1 MEDRLARKLAAILYA
16 DVAGYSRLTALDE
29 DETHRVLTKSLDSI
43 AELVQ
48 AHRGRVGHYAG
59 DAVLADFASA
69 TDALA
74 CALRVQQMRNER
86 NATLPEERRFQFRVG
101 INLGEVIDDRGE
113 VYGDGVN
120 IAARLETLAVP
131 GGICVSDAVRS
142 AVGNRLPLRFEDL
155 GDCEV
160 KNIPTPVHAWQV
172 HASTRGLEKGDS
184 VIFRAEVRAYSVLM
198 AVDVGTTRTALDRA
212 RLTLTSGIENSGG
225 DVLDTPGEAVLSK
238 FDNVKE
244 CVVCAQQLRDAV
256 EQENTTLSAQQRV
269 HYRYSI
275 DVGKLDGSEEG
286 DSGGA
291 IARTAE
297 LCVSAPPNAIYV
309 TEAVRECLEDDG
321 QCTFSAI
328 AANTYVLSRSKEM
341 QDESASVPP
350 QLQSLDLPL
359 PEKPSIVLLPFTS
372 VGEDPAGDAF
382 ADGFRIDIQN
392 ALVKMSGLFL
402 IAAGAANAFRGK
414 DPIEAARFLGVRHV
428 VEGSVR
434 RSGERI
440 RVNVQLTDTT
450 DGMVS
455 WAEQYDREIDDE
467 FALQDEVTERVIT
480 ALDVKLAS
488 GEQARIWRKCL
499 SSPKARDIFYRGIHQ
514 FFQMNAESIAKAK
527 RHFQRIVEWVPDS
540 PLGPTWIA
548 MCLWFE
554 ATRGWAADFD
564 QARLNA
570 GEWAEKAVVLEDAD
584 GQAHTVLGNVRLLQR
599 RYEEAMEVA
608 RGAVAIRPGC
618 TNANGFLANVLLH
631 CGEPQA
637 ALTHIKRAIRLS
649 PVYPPWFLE
658 ILAASYR
665 EAGEIGL
672 AVTAGQ
678 EMLRLAPHSIQGRVI
693 LTSSLVRA
701 GWVVEAKRVAAE
713 ILLEDEGFSVR
724 RFREQQVFRDEAVVE
739 RIVEDLSEA
748 GLPE

>member
-1 MEDRLARKLAAILYA
+1 MENRLPRKLAAILYA

-29 DETHRVLTKSLDSI
+29 DETHRGLTSSLDLI

-74 CALRVQQMRNER
+74 CAFRVQKMRRER
-86 NATLPEERRFQFRVG
+86 NAALPEERQLQFRVG

-120 IAARLETLAVP
+120 IAARLEALAVP

-160 KNIPTPVHAWQV
+160 KNIPAPIHAWQV
-172 HASTRGLEKGDS
+172 YASARRLEKGDS
-184 VIFRAEVRAYSVLM
+184 VVFRAEVRAYSVLM
-198 AVDVGTTRTALDRA
+198 GVDDRETRNALDRA
-212 RLTLTSGIENSGG
+212 RLMLTSELEKRGG
-225 DVLDTPGEAVLSK
+225 HVLDTPGEAVLSE
-238 FDNVKE
+238 FDEVKD
-244 CVVCAQQLRDAV
+244 CVVCAQQVRDAV
-256 EQENTTLSAQQRV
+256 EQANARISAQERV

-275 DVGKLDGSEEG
+275 DVEDLDRKEEG
-286 DSGGA
+286 VLGPA
-291 IARTAE
+291 IARTAA
-297 LCVSAPPNAIYV
+297 LCVSAPPNEIHV
-309 TEAVRECLEDDG
+309 TEAVCACLEDDG
-321 QCTFSAI
+321 QFTFSAV
-328 AANTYVLSRSKEM
+328 AANTFVLSRAKEIH
-341 QDESASVPP
+341 EEGAIVPP
-350 QLQSLDLPL
+350 QLESLDLPQ
-359 PEKPSIVLLPFTS
+359 PDKPSIVLLPFTF

-382 ADGFRIDIQN
+382 ADGFRLDIQN
-392 ALVKMSGLFL
+392 AFVKMSGLFL
-402 IAAGAANAFRGK
+402 IAAGTANAFRGK
-414 DPIEAARFLGVRHV
+414 DPIEAARFLGVRYV
-428 VEGSVR
+428 LEGSVR
-434 RSGERI
+434 RSGERV
-440 RVNVQLTDTT
+440 RVNVQLTDTA
-450 DGMVS
+450 DSMVS
-455 WAEQYDREIDDE
+455 WAEQYDRGIDDE
-467 FALQDEVTERVIT
+467 FALQDEITERVIT

-499 SSPKARDIFYRGIHQ
+499 SSPRARDLFYRGIHQ

-527 RHFQRIVEWVPDS
+527 GHFERIAELVPNS
-540 PLGPTWIA
+540 PLGPTWVA

-554 ATRGWAADFD
+554 ATRGWAADLE
-564 QARLNA
+564 QARLDA
-570 GEWAEKAVVLEDAD
+570 GAWAEKAVVLEDAD

-599 RYEEAMEVA
+599 RYYEAMEVA
-608 RGAVAIRPGC
+608 RGAVVIRPGC
-618 TNANGFLANVLLH
+618 TNSNGFLANVLLH
-631 CGEPQA
+631 CGEPQD

-672 AVTAGQ
+672 AVTAAQ
-678 EMLRLAPHSIQGRVI
+678 EVLRLAPHSIQGRVI
-693 LTSSLVRA
+693 LASSLVRA
-701 GWVVEAKRVAAE
+701 GWGAEAKRIGAE
-713 ILLEDEGFSVR
+713 ILTEDEGFSLS

-739 RIVEDLSEA
+739 RVVGDLSEA

>member
-1 MEDRLARKLAAILYA
+1 MEDRLPRKLAAILYA

-29 DETHRVLTKSLDSI
+29 DETHRGLTKSLDLI

-59 DAVLADFASA
+59 DAVLTDFASA

-74 CALRVQQMRNER
+74 CALRIQQMQSER
-86 NATLPEERRFQFRVG
+86 NAALPEERQLQFRVG

-120 IAARLETLAVP
+120 IAARLEALAVP

-160 KNIPTPVHAWQV
+160 KNIPAPIRAWQV
-172 HASTRGLEKGDS
+172 HASARRLGKGDS
-184 VIFRAEVRAYSVLM
+184 VVFRAEVRAYSVLM
-198 AVDVGTTRTALDRA
+198 GADDRETRNALDRA
-212 RLTLTSGIENSGG
+212 RLMLTSEIEKRGG
-225 DVLDTPGEAVLSK
+225 DVLDTPGEAILSE
-238 FDNVKE
+238 FDEVKE
-244 CVVCAQQLRDAV
+244 CVVCAQQVRDVV
-256 EQENTTLSAQQRV
+256 EQKNAGISAQEKV

-275 DVGKLDGSEEG
+275 DVGNLDRKEEG
-286 DSGGA
+286 VFGSA
-291 IARTAE
+291 IARTAT
-297 LCVSAPPNAIYV
+297 LCVSAPPNEIHV
-309 TEAVRECLEDDG
+309 TEAVRGCLEDDG
-321 QCTFSAI
+321 QFTFSAV
-328 AANTYVLSRSKEM
+328 AANAYVLSRTKEIHE
-341 QDESASVPP
+341 ESATVPP
-350 QLQSLDLPL
+350 QLESLDLPQ
-359 PEKPSIVLLPFTS
+359 PDKPSIVLLPFTFI
-372 VGEDPAGDAF
+372 GEDPAGDAF

-402 IAAGAANAFRGK
+402 IAAGAANTFRGK
-414 DPIEAARFLGVRHV
+414 DPIESARFLGVRHV
-428 VEGSVR
+428 LEGSVR
-434 RSGERI
+434 RSGERV
-440 RVNVQLTDTT
+440 RVNVQLTDTA
-450 DGMVS
+450 DSMVS
-455 WAEQYDREIDDE
+455 WAEQYDRGIDDE
-467 FALQDEVTERVIT
+467 FALQDEITERVIT

-499 SSPKARDIFYRGIHQ
+499 SSPRARDLFYRGIHQ

-527 RHFQRIVEWVPDS
+527 GHFERIVELVPDS

-554 ATRGWAADFD
+554 ATRGWAADLE
-564 QARLNA
+564 QARLDA
-570 GEWAEKAVVLEDAD
+570 GAWAEKAVVLEDAD

-608 RGAVAIRPGC
+608 RGAVVIRPGC

-631 CGEPQA
+631 CGEPQD

-672 AVTAGQ
+672 AVTAAQ
-678 EMLRLAPHSIQGRVI
+678 EVLRFAPRSIQGRVI
-693 LTSSLVRA
+693 LASSLVRA
-701 GWVVEAKRVAAE
+701 GWVAEAKRVGAE
-713 ILLEDEGFSVR
+713 ILTEDEGFSLS
-724 RFREQQVFRDEAVVE
+724 RFSERQVFRDKAVVE
-739 RIVEDLSEA
+739 RIVGDLSEA

>member
-1 MEDRLARKLAAILYA
+1 MEDRLPRKLAAILYA
-16 DVAGYSRLTALDE
+16 DVAGYSRLTALNE
-29 DETHRVLTKSLDSI
+29 DETHRGLTKSLDLI
-43 AELVQ
+43 ADLVQ

-74 CALRVQQMRNER
+74 CALRIHKMRIEKNAALPAER
-86 NATLPEERRFQFRVG
+86 QLQFRIG

-120 IAARLETLAVP
+120 IAARIEALAAP

-155 GDCEV
+155 GDCKV
-160 KNIPTPVHAWQV
+160 KNIPAPVRAWQV
-172 HASTRGLEKGDS
+172 HASARGLEKGDS
-184 VIFRAEVRAYSVLM
+184 AVFRAEVRAYSVLM
-198 AVDVGTTRTALDRA
+198 GADDRETRDALDRA
-212 RLTLTSGIENSGG
+212 RLMLTSEIEKRGG
-225 DVLDTPGEAVLSK
+225 DVLDIPGEAVLSA
-238 FDNVKE
+238 FHGVKE
-244 CVVCAQQLRDAV
+244 CVACAQQVRDSI
-256 EQENTTLSAQQRV
+256 EQGNAGIPAQERV

-275 DVGKLDGSEEG
+275 DVGKLDRNEEG
-286 DSGGA
+286 VFGAA
-291 IARTAE
+291 IARTAT
-297 LCVSAPPNAIYV
+297 LCVSAPPNEVHV
-309 TEAVRECLEDDG
+309 TEAVRECLEDDDKF
-321 QCTFSAI
+321 TFSAV
-328 AANTYVLSRSKEM
+328 AADTYALSRTEEFHE
-341 QDESASVPP
+341 ESATIPP
-350 QLQSLDLPL
+350 QLESLDLPL
-359 PEKPSIVLLPFTS
+359 PEKPSIVLLPFTF

-402 IAAGAANAFRGK
+402 IAAGAANAFRDK

-428 VEGSVR
+428 MEGSVR
-434 RSGERI
+434 RSGDRV

-450 DGMVS
+450 DNMVS
-455 WAEQYDREIDDE
+455 WAEQYDRGVDDE
-467 FALQDEVTERVIT
+467 FTLQDEITERVIT

-488 GEQARIWRKCL
+488 GEQARVWRKCL
-499 SSPKARDIFYRGIHQ
+499 SSPRPRDLFYRGIHQ

-527 RHFQRIVEWVPDS
+527 GHFERIVELVPDS

-554 ATRGWAADFD
+554 ATRGWAADLE
-564 QARLNA
+564 QARLDA
-570 GEWAEKAVVLEDAD
+570 GAWAEKAVALEDAD
-584 GQAHTVLGNVRLLQR
+584 GQAHTVLGNVRLLQG
-599 RYEEAMEVA
+599 RYDEAMEVA
-608 RGAVAIRPGC
+608 RDAVRIRPGC
-618 TNANGFLANVLLH
+618 TNSNGFLANVLLH

-672 AVTAGQ
+672 AVTAAR
-678 EMLRLAPHSIQGRVI
+678 EVLRLAPHTIPGRVI
-693 LTSSLVRA
+693 LASSLVRA
-701 GWVVEAKRVAAE
+701 GWTAEAKRVGAE
-713 ILLEDEGFSVR
+713 ILSENEGFSSTR
-724 RFREQQVFRDEAVVE
+724 YSEQQVFRDKAVVE
-739 RIVEDLSEA
+739 RIARDLGEA

>member
-1 MEDRLARKLAAILYA
+1 
-16 DVAGYSRLTALDE
+16 
-29 DETHRVLTKSLDSI
+29 
-43 AELVQ
+43 
-48 AHRGRVGHYAG
+48 
-59 DAVLADFASA
+59 
-69 TDALA
+69 
-74 CALRVQQMRNER
+74 
-86 NATLPEERRFQFRVG
+86 
-101 INLGEVIDDRGE
+101 
-113 VYGDGVN
+113 
-120 IAARLETLAVP
+120 
-131 GGICVSDAVRS
+131 
-142 AVGNRLPLRFEDL
+142 
-155 GDCEV
+155 
-160 KNIPTPVHAWQV
+160 
-172 HASTRGLEKGDS
+172 
-184 VIFRAEVRAYSVLM
+184 
-198 AVDVGTTRTALDRA
+198 
-212 RLTLTSGIENSGG
+212 
-225 DVLDTPGEAVLSK
+225 
-238 FDNVKE
+238 
-244 CVVCAQQLRDAV
+244 AQQVRDAV

-269 HYRYSI
+269 HYRYRV
-275 DVGKLDGSEEG
+275 DVGKLGRSEEG
-286 DSGGA
+286 DPGGA
-291 IARTAE
+291 IARPAE
-297 LCVSAPPNAIYV
+297 LCVSAPPNEIYV
-309 TEAVRECLEDDG
+309 TEAVRACLEDDG
-321 QCTFSAI
+321 QFTFAAI
-328 AANTYVLSRSKEM
+328 AANTYVLSRSKEI
-341 QDESASVPP
+341 QDESATVPP

-359 PEKPSIVLLPFTS
+359 PEKPSIILLPFTS

-428 VEGSVR
+428 LEGNVR

-455 WAEQYDREIDDE
+455 WAEQYERESDDA

-527 RHFQRIVEWVPDS
+527 RDFQRIVEWVPDS
-540 PLGPTWIA
+540 SLGSTWIA

-564 QARLNA
+564 QARLDA

-599 RYEEAMEVA
+599 RFEEAMEVA

-678 EMLRLAPHSIQGRVI
+678 EMLRLAPHSIHGRVI

-701 GWVVEAKRVAAE
+701 GWIAEAKRVAAE

-724 RFREQQVFRDEAVVE
+724 RFREQQVFRDAAVVE